1 MARRRILARLWELI
15 GPPRVTRAEAV
26 AIAMA
31 EFERIGRGPGERLSI
46 SRWLGTWTVVINPP
60 SVRGGAGRRSTSTAT
75 RARYAAWGALTV
87 DSSAGAAVQ
96 WLD

>member
-60 SVRGGAGRRSTSTAT
+60 NVRGGR
-75 RARYAAWGALTV
+75 
-87 DSSAGAAVQ
+87 AAV
-96 WLD
+96 DIDCHTGEVRGVGCAHR